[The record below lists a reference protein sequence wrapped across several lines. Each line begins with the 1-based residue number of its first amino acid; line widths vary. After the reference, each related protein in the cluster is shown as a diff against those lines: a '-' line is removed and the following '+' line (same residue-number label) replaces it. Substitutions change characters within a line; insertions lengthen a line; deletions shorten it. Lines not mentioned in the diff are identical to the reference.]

1 MVGETL
7 TPTYFDVA
15 TSTISNHPS
24 SDPSADEYVLVDGT
38 PASCAQLGLHHFFTD
53 RGPVDLVL
61 SGPNYGRN
69 TTAVFALSSGTL
81 GGALEAAVCGV
92 KAIALSYAFFGKDH
106 DFKIIKEASE
116 LSVKIV
122 EKLMQDW
129 SKDVDVYSINVP
141 LVQGVETHKVFWTQM
156 LHNQWSSG
164 SCFREASDA
173 EEEAGRPAVSEK
185 KIRKGEV
192 ENHTTSGKGRKRF
205 LWAPKFTDVY
215 QSVEAAGPGSD
226 GWAVKEGC
234 TR

>member
-15 TSTISNHPS
+15 TSTVSEHPS
-24 SDPSADEYVLVDGT
+24 SNPSADQYVLVDGT

-92 KAIALSYAFFGKDH
+92 KAIALSFAFFNKSH
-106 DFKIIKEASE
+106 DAHIIQEASE
-116 LSVKIV
+116 LSVRIV
-122 EKLMQDW
+122 EKLMQNW
-129 SKDVDVYSINVP
+129 GSDVDVYSINVP
-141 LVQGVETHKVFWTQM
+141 LVKGVGTNKVLWTRM
-156 LHNQWSSG
+156 LHNKWSSG
-164 SCFREASDA
+164 SCFREATDA
-173 EEEAGRPAVSEK
+173 DEEVGHPAVSEK
-185 KIRKGEV
+185 KIREGEV
-192 ENHTTSGKGRKRF
+192 EDHAPSTKRRKRF

-215 QSVEAAGPGSD
+215 QSVDAAGPGSD